1 MNEGIPDIL
10 EMSCSHRDWQL
21 FHCTV
26 PECLIQQNN
35 PFENHQSLH
44 YVTLAYTH
52 RNLKKEKQ
60 RNLLSQHPCD
70 GGKYPD
76 LGGL

>member
-52 RNLKKEKQ
+52 RNLKKEN
-60 RNLLSQHPCD
+60 RGISFLNILVTEESILIW
-70 GGKYPD
+70 
-76 LGGL
+76 GL